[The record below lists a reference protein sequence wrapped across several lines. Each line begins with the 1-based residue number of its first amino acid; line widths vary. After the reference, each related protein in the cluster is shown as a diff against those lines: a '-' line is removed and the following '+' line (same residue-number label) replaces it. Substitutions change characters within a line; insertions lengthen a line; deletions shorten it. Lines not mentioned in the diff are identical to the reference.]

1 MMVLKALGMAVLVAL
16 LTTAVAHAAPEFAVS
31 VSGKVQGA
39 FKGES
44 TRKGFENKFVGLS
57 FDQEAV
63 SPRDVATGQ
72 AMAKRVFKPLRITK
86 AWGPASLQLYAA
98 LLKNE
103 PLTVTMDF
111 FSIDPGGLLVLDH
124 TIKLSNASV
133 ASFRSHSDTD
143 VNSKAPQTDT
153 IELVFQQIEITD
165 HRGKGT
171 VTETWLAP

>member
-1 MMVLKALGMAVLVAL
+1 MVVKTVGVAILMAS
-16 LTTAVAHAAPEFAVS
+16 LTAAVAHAAPEFAVS
-31 VSGKVQGA
+31 VSGKVQGQ

-103 PLTVTMDF
+103 LLTVTMDF
-111 FSIDPGGLLVLDH
+111 FSSDPSGLVVLDH

-133 ASFRSHSDTD
+133 ASFRSHSDAD
-143 VNSKAPQTDT
+143 VNTKAPQTDT
-153 IELVFQQIEITD
+153 IEFVFQQIEITD
-165 HRGKGT
+165 HRGKAT
-171 VTETWLAP
+171 ITDNWLAQ